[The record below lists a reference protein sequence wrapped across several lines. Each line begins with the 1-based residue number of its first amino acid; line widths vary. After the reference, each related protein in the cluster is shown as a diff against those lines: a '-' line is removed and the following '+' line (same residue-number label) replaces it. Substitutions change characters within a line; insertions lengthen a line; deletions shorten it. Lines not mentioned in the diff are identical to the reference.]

1 LRFPGTY
8 QEPGARMLPLCAARI
23 EDLGQGDFVKVD
35 CAACLQS
42 PCSRRTSSSASGSAL
57 TPRCSTS
64 NSGSG
69 AGDAEREGGR
79 WFRSSGRRGAGEPA
93 SSAGPRQ
100 AIETTPIVPAGS
112 IGSTPGHRAQRRGGP
127 VRRVCAFWVVSTG
140 IATVRRA
147 RHPSRP
153 RTAKHRGGNGTS
165 ATVAAPKPQE
175 YVADRSPISAGHPRS
190 TRAARLRASPPARQ
204 AERHSRTVL
213 TLRCTAPDSPSQ
225 AVSRISSRRV
235 PEESE

>member
-1 LRFPGTY
+1 
-8 QEPGARMLPLCAARI
+8 M
-23 EDLGQGDFVKVD
+23 
-35 CAACLQS
+35 
-42 PCSRRTSSSASGSAL
+42 
-57 TPRCSTS
+57 
-64 NSGSG
+64 
-69 AGDAEREGGR
+69 
-79 WFRSSGRRGAGEPA
+79 
-93 SSAGPRQ
+93 
-100 AIETTPIVPAGS
+100 
-112 IGSTPGHRAQRRGGP
+112 
-127 VRRVCAFWVVSTG
+127 
-140 IATVRRA
+140 RRA

-153 RTAKHRGGNGTS
+153 RTAKHRGRNGTP

-235 PEESE
+235 PEEIRVVIEHGDEHALTKLPAYEVEQYRRLVRPYNLAAQLYSPRLSCAVRSRCRHARAAAAIARTSRWSETCGAGRHEP